1 MCKPDK
7 RKVKLLTAVRIFAI
21 FSALWSLMFVTDSVQ
36 NILNNQPVFT
46 VMIDNGE
53 HSRHSTYLGLF
64 YIVFIYDDPVGCP
77 AIEGYVCKNE
87 TYHHVEMHPW
97 FYQGH

>member
-7 RKVKLLTAVRIFAI
+7 NKVKLLTAIRILAI
-21 FSALWSLMFVTDSVQ
+21 FSAIWSLMFVTDSVQ
-36 NILNNQPVFT
+36 KILDKQPVFT

-64 YIVFIYDDPVGCP
+64 YLVFVYEDPVSCP

-87 TYHHVEMHPW
+87 TETHVEIRPW
-97 FYQGH
+97 FYHGL